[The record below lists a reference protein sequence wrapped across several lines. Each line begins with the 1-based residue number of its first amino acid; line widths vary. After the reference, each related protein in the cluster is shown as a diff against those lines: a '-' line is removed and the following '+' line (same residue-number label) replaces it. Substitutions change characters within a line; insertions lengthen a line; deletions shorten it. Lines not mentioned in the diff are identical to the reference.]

1 MKETKAKLTTQMI
14 CFVGLFGALSTILM
28 LFQVPLFFVPGFM
41 KLDIAELPAILGA
54 FMFGPVAGESIVF
67 VKIILNLLIDGTDTM
82 YVGELSNL
90 LLSSIYVLCASL
102 IYHRRKTKRRAAL
115 SLLISV
121 VLTSTAAVI
130 SNTFVT
136 FPAYAVVYGLSM
148 DKIVEMAQAVNPLVC
163 DAVTMMIWS
172 ILPFNLIK
180 YGAVSVLTFMLYK
193 KLHLC
198 IQRYILK

>member
-1 MKETKAKLTTQMI
+1 MKDTKAKLTTQMI

-41 KLDIAELPAILGA
+41 KLDAAELPAILGA
-54 FMFGPVAGESIVF
+54 FMFGPAAGESIVL
-67 VKIILNLLIDGTDTM
+67 VKIALNLLIDGTDTM

-90 LLSSIYVLCASL
+90 LLSSIYVLCASG
-102 IYHRRKTKRRAAL
+102 IYQRRKTKKTAAV

-121 VLTSTAAVI
+121 VLTSVIAVI
-130 SNTFVT
+130 SNTLLT

-148 DKIVEMAQAVNPLVC
+148 DKIVEMAGAVNPLVC

-180 YGAVSVLTFMLYK
+180 YGAVSVLTFLLYK
-193 KLHLC
+193 KLHLF
-198 IQRYILK
+198 IQRYILG